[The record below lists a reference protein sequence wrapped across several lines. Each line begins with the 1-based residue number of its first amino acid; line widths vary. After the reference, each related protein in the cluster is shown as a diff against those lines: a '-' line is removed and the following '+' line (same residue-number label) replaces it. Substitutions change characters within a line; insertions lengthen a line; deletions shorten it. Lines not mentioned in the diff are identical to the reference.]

1 MSREKVSE
9 VFEFWRSI
17 LSNARSQLDDKRRRA
32 IASRLHDGYTVD
44 DLKLACLGCK
54 ASAFH
59 NGQNDRR
66 KRYVSIELICR
77 DSDHVDEFIGI
88 AEQEAGKQRSSERD
102 TSQDAEQRA
111 SVAAGPSEDTR
122 RMLDA
127 LKRRFGL
134 PVHH

>member
-1 MSREKVSE
+1 MSQEKIAE

-17 LSNARSQLDDKRRRA
+17 LSNARSQLDEKRRRA
-32 IASRLHDGYTVD
+32 IASRLHDGYSVD

-77 DSDHVDEFIGI
+77 DADHVDDFIGI
-88 AEQEAGKQRSSERD
+88 AEQEAGLQSARERD

-134 PVHH
+134 AVH